1 MPPER
6 PDLVLATHVPHGETD
21 IFKFYRLH
29 IKTFTEEEEA
39 LNTAKHWREPSK
51 NHNWTS
57 SCKRK
62 TKGKSLTDGWDGSY
76 NFTQLQFVQDGR
88 FSRSIQSNCRETTWF
103 KYKSTFILKVNTSQC
118 WTLNIDCVTA
128 SSSSPVTHQKS
139 TNIVPCHAICAN
151 KRHQKI
157 IA

>member
-29 IKTFTEEEEA
+29 IKTFTEEEEEEA

-103 KYKSTFILKVNTSQC
+103 KIQVNIHIKSEYKSV
-118 WTLNIDCVTA
+118 LNIEL
-128 SSSSPVTHQKS
+128 
-139 TNIVPCHAICAN
+139 
-151 KRHQKI
+151 